1 MCLKSLTLYFYA
13 QVCDGIPDCPK
24 NYDESE
30 CPKDER
36 KYCPGFLYCKQDNI
50 CVHQGDICDGI
61 IHCRLSLDDEYDCHP
76 QRCPGGCTCVGE
88 TVFCTENDTAIVTE
102 KYTHLHG
109 MFVAN
114 DQRYLDTFHN
124 FPNLFYLEI
133 SNINFDEVAKN
144 NQQFLSLSHL
154 IILVLHNTTISRFTS
169 HFFSGLHS
177 LLSICIMDS
186 SHIDVLYEFSFDG
199 LTHVKTLN
207 LSMLTITAIQKC
219 AFCGMHSLEVLD
231 LSFNQ
236 LLKIADGTLFVHQ
249 AIWINLTGN
258 PFQWIHKYSV
268 SSNAVVQFDNLMFC
282 CFLSRKINCIPVIN
296 NSYDLCTRFI
306 PRQTLEVIIV
316 VLVLL
321 IVLLNV
327 ATVVH
332 IIHSQYRILYL
343 VLNLVISDLCF
354 AAYLIGIVVANWTY
368 DRSHTLAMQTWINS
382 KECHILSA
390 IIFLSILNSKTSCV
404 IIVVKYMLVT
414 KYAFKKHLF
423 NKGGQIILVFMIWL
437 VSIALA
443 SLYLLSVDLQ
453 TPFCLPYQATHSIN
467 YLPVIVNSL
476 YSSFLLICN
485 FVIGYLYRQVYVC
498 LKLSAKNLSLRNTS
512 GQKVY
517 FRALTSCV
525 VYMTTTIGVLILSFE
540 EQVGLHFDS
549 SAQIVLL
556 IFMSPDALLNPFIY
570 TLSTKLYKLL
580 KF

>member
-1 MCLKSLTLYFYA
+1 MK
-13 QVCDGIPDCPK
+13 VCDGIQDCPK
-24 NYDESE
+24 NSDESE
-30 CPKDER
+30 CPKDKR

-88 TVFCTENDTAIVTE
+88 TVFCTEIDTAVVTE

-114 DQRYLDTFHN
+114 DERYLDTFHN
-124 FPNLFYLEI
+124 FPNLFYLEMG
-133 SNINFDEVAKN
+133 NINFDKVSKIN
-144 NQQFLSLSHL
+144 PKFQSLSHL
-154 IILVLHNTTISRFTS
+154 IILVLHNTTISRFKS
-169 HFFSGLHS
+169 PFFSGLHS

-186 SHIDVLYEFSFDG
+186 SPIDVLYEFSFDG
-199 LTHVKTLN
+199 LTHVRTLN
-207 LSMLTITAIQKC
+207 LSMLNITTIHEC

-258 PFQWIHKYSV
+258 PFQWIYKYSV
-268 SSNAVVQFDNLMFC
+268 SSDAVVQFDKPMFC
-282 CFLSRKINCIPVIN
+282 CFLDREINCTPVIN
-296 NSYDLCTRFI
+296 ISHNLCTPFI
-306 PRQTLEVIIV
+306 PRKTFEVIIV
-316 VLVLL
+316 ALILL

-327 ATVVH
+327 VTVIH
-332 IIHSQYRILYL
+332 IIQSQYRIFYL
-343 VLNLVISDLCF
+343 VLNLVISDSCF

-390 IIFLSILNSKTSCV
+390 IIFLSILNSKLSCL

-423 NKGGQIILVFMIWL
+423 SQRIQLVLVFMIWL

-453 TPFCLPYQATHSIN
+453 TPFCLPFQSTHSIN

-498 LKLSAKNLSLRNTS
+498 LKLSAQNLSRKNTS

-525 VYMTTTIGVLILSFE
+525 VYMTTTTVVLILSFGE
-540 EQVGLHFDS
+540 HVGWHFDS

-556 IFMSPDALLNPFIY
+556 IFMSLDALLNPFIY
-570 TLSTKLYKLL
+570 TLSTKLFKLL

>member
-1 MCLKSLTLYFYA
+1 MSKHIKSFLLTLYFYLK
-13 QVCDGIPDCPK
+13 VCDGIPDCPK

-30 CPKDER
+30 CPKDKR

-50 CVHQGDICDGI
+50 CVHQGDICDDI
-61 IHCRLSLDDEYDCHP
+61 IHCRLSLDDEYDCYP

-88 TVFCTENDTAIVTE
+88 TVFCTENDTAIVTG

-114 DQRYLDTFHN
+114 DERYLDAFHN
-124 FPNLFYLEI
+124 FPNFFYLEI

-144 NQQFLSLSHL
+144 NQQFQSLSHL

-177 LLSICIMDS
+177 LLNICIMDS
-186 SHIDVLYEFSFDG
+186 SPIVVLYEFSFDG
-199 LTHVKTLN
+199 LTHVRTLN
-207 LSMLTITAIQKC
+207 LSMLNITTIHKC

-231 LSFNQ
+231 LSFNE
-236 LLKIADGTLFVHQ
+236 LLKIADGTLFVYQ

-258 PFQWIHKYSV
+258 PFQWIHKNSV
-268 SSNAVVQFDNLMFC
+268 YSNAVVQFEKPMFC
-282 CFLSRKINCIPVIN
+282 CFLSREINCTPVIN
-296 NSYDLCTRFI
+296 PSDDVCIALLLRKTHV
-306 PRQTLEVIIV
+306 VIFV
-316 VLVLL
+316 TMFLL

-332 IIHSQYRILYL
+332 IIQSQYRIFYL
-343 VLNLVISDLCF
+343 VVNLVISDLCF

-382 KECHILSA
+382 KKCHILSA
-390 IIFLSILNSKTSCV
+390 IIFLSILNSKLSCV

-423 NKGGQIILVFMIWL
+423 SRRKQLVLVIMIWL

-443 SLYLLSVDLQ
+443 SLYLLSVDLR
-453 TPFCLPYQATHSIN
+453 TPFCLPFQATHSIN

-485 FVIGYLYRQVYVC
+485 FVIETSVC
-498 LKLSAKNLSLRNTS
+498 MFK
-512 GQKVY
+512 
-517 FRALTSCV
+517 
-525 VYMTTTIGVLILSFE
+525 
-540 EQVGLHFDS
+540 
-549 SAQIVLL
+549 IVC
-556 IFMSPDALLNPFIY
+556 
-570 TLSTKLYKLL
+570 TKLVT
-580 KF
+580 